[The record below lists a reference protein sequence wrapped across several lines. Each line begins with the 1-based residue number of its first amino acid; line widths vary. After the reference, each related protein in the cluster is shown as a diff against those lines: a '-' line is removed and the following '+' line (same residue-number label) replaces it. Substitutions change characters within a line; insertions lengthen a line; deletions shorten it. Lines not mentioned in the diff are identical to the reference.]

1 MLTITVPT
9 KIPYDV
15 QIGGGLLDGVGTKI
29 RALTKAVR
37 VMLVSDDIVAPLY
50 AARVRASLYGAG
62 FAVSEFVFANGEAQ
76 KRLSTLEGVLE
87 QLAAAH
93 FTRSDLVVA
102 LGGGVVGDLAGFA
115 AAVYARG
122 IDYVQIPT
130 TLLAAVDSSVGGK
143 TAVDLAHGKNLCGA
157 FHQPRAVFCDT
168 DTLRTLTPHQVC
180 DGLAEML
187 KYGVI
192 CDDALFD
199 RIKNYKH
206 EDIAALIAR
215 CVEIKRDVVAED
227 EFDRGRR
234 ALLNLGHTVGH
245 AIEAASGFAVT
256 HGHAVAAGMGVIA
269 RAAEAGGIAAP
280 GTAARIDAALAAL
293 GLPCGTEFDIATL
306 TPLMQGD
313 KKADG
318 TAISLILPRAVGDC
332 IVRRMDMDAA
342 AALVAK
348 GL

>member
-1 MLTITVPT
+1 
-9 KIPYDV
+9 
-15 QIGGGLLDGVGTKI
+15 
-29 RALTKAVR
+29 
-37 VMLVSDDIVAPLY
+37 
-50 AARVRASLYGAG
+50 
-62 FAVSEFVFANGEAQ
+62 
-76 KRLSTLEGVLE
+76 
-87 QLAAAH
+87 
-93 FTRSDLVVA
+93 
-102 LGGGVVGDLAGFA
+102 
-115 AAVYARG
+115 
-122 IDYVQIPT
+122 
-130 TLLAAVDSSVGGK
+130 
-143 TAVDLAHGKNLCGA
+143 
-157 FHQPRAVFCDT
+157 
-168 DTLRTLTPHQVC
+168 
-180 DGLAEML
+180 ML

-192 CDDALFD
+192 CDAALFD

-306 TPLMQGD
+306 APLMQGD

>member
-1 MLTITVPT
+1 MLSVTVPT
-9 KIPYDV
+9 GVPYNV
-15 QIGGGLLDGVGTKI
+15 QIGVGLLDGVGERI
-29 RALTKAVR
+29 RSLTKAAR
-37 VMLVSDDIVAPLY
+37 VMLVTDDIVAPLY
-50 AARVRASLYGAG
+50 GARVRASLESAG

-76 KRLSTLEGVLE
+76 KRLSTLECILE
-87 QLAAAH
+87 QLAAEH

-122 IDYVQIPT
+122 IDYVQVPT

-157 FHQPRAVFCDT
+157 FHQPRAVFCDI
-168 DTLRTLTPHQVC
+168 DTLSTLTPHQVR

-192 CDDALFD
+192 CDEKLFE
-199 RIKNYKH
+199 RIQNYKN
-206 EDIAALIAR
+206 EDMAALIAR
-215 CVEIKRDVVAED
+215 CVEIKRDVVAVD
-227 EFDRGRR
+227 EFDRGSR

-245 AIEAASGFAVT
+245 AVEAASGFAVT

-269 RAAEAGGIAAP
+269 RAAEACGFADA
-280 GTAARIDAALAAL
+280 GTAARIVAALGAL
-293 GLPCGTEFDIATL
+293 GLPCGTEFDMATL
-306 TPLMQGD
+306 APLIQGD

-318 TAISLILPRAVGDC
+318 TKITLIVPRAVGAC
-332 IVRRMDMDAA
+332 SRLRMNMDDAIA
-342 AALVAK
+342 FLAE